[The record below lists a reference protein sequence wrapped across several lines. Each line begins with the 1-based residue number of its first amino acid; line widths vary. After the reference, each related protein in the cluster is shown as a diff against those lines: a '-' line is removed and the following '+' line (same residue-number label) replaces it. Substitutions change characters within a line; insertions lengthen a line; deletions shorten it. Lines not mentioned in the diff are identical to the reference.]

1 MVSTRQPLPTATAPP
16 SPPPPPHELLLL
28 LGEAACQCSSV
39 SSEELLLLPGEAAGC
54 LASTPAVA
62 PPRGTASRRADGLR
76 DSWGPPLTRAA
87 HLVPPWCTQEEHYNT
102 ALELEDKLEQQRA
115 ATELGNFYL
124 ELYLGDDGGNSEELL
139 KAKRFLKI
147 SFDLAVVT
155 RRETG
160 QHWKELVDAYANLGN
175 LRVAMDDLNGAR
187 TCFQKGLQVCDSEE
201 VADDE
206 SRSRIHHQLG
216 LLYTRERKRDKAL
229 HHIREDIRIC
239 NKLNLR
245 EEEAKGYISV
255 GDLHFKFQ
263 EYDSAIQSFRR
274 AEEIVRQ
281 LQDEEKLLQQTL
293 ENLHAAEE
301 ARKEMQEL
309 QKLENELKRVVR
321 EAAPHIGTPQE
332 RSHELKQLKLLFA
345 VQQQQLARRLGD
357 MEKLADSAEAVGKSH
372 YNLRNFEE
380 AQAAY
385 QDSLDIYRRIKTT
398 EGEVVALIGL
408 GNTLDSMYKYNEAL
422 ALTAACGRRKARAS
436 ECRKYLELESLSLT
450 NMQYSYLIRMD
461 DIGNANKME
470 RKIKLLEEQ
479 MVAVP
484 VPSALD
490 QGDRLS
496 ESDDEVPA
504 YDRRVSAT
512 DETRSAV
519 ADETVADGW
528 REHTCRR
535 ASDSDGLQGD
545 ELIRESSNSGSNEDA
560 MPSTSL
566 QENIL
571 TEGATKYVGEEVT
584 SSSRRL
590 NVQKR
595 QKRLR
600 VVWSDDEGSDT
611 DSQPGSC
618 GHSPSTAQRRSIPR
632 MRSDPSLENA
642 RQRRAMGSEEEAPE
656 DCSARDQASG
666 GVKAPALPGDSPPD
680 VLPPWL
686 KPSKVARSRIQLK
699 QCSKGSWQGVIQNFK
714 RRSMSGATASL
725 HGLGGGRTELGPV
738 KPREVL
744 HNPKA
749 AEATLAGKKHS
760 TPGGGNTANLSAAE
774 VKQTSALA
782 LSEQLLSCLSQM
794 VGTEL
799 LIPLSILDRKSP
811 PDTAFLRKLSEELK
825 GNSCLPAVCTNQ
837 KPEEGIDRAT
847 DADCRSSPMV
857 IPDSEEQPDGADK
870 ITSGR
875 KADLGQG
882 EPCEA
887 ATQEESKQHADRGFA
902 LGQAEAGMFAQ
913 LVDRLTK
920 ALRSAKASY
929 GLATT
934 AVQLRCSPM
943 TRK

>member
-1 MVSTRQPLPTATAPP
+1 MVSTSQPLPTATAPP
-16 SPPPPPHELLLL
+16 SPPPHELPLLRSYCHSFSLSSSARL
-28 LGEAACQCSSV
+28 LGA
-39 SSEELLLLPGEAAGC
+39 L
-54 LASTPAVA
+54 
-62 PPRGTASRRADGLR
+62 TASGTHGGRR
-76 DSWGPPLTRAA
+76 SRARPTLPA
-87 HLVPPWCTQEEHYNT
+87 LEEHYHT

-147 SFDLAVVT
+147 SFDLAVAT

-281 LQDEEKLLQQTL
+281 LQDEEKLLQQAL

-321 EAAPHIGTPQE
+321 EAAPHIGTLQE
-332 RSHELKQLKLLFA
+332 RSRELKQLKLLSELLTRSEALCAWNMHCRFA

-372 YNLRNFEE
+372 YNLRNFED

-422 ALTAACGRRKARAS
+422 ALYAEAKRTAACGRRKAPAS

-479 MVAVP
+479 MMAVP
-484 VPSALD
+484 VPSALENR
-490 QGDRLS
+490 DRLS
-496 ESDDEVPA
+496 ESDDEVPT
-504 YDRRVSAT
+504 YDRRASAIE
-512 DETRSAV
+512 ETRSAV
-519 ADETVADGW
+519 ADDTGADGW
-528 REHTCRR
+528 REQTCRRDRR

-545 ELIRESSNSGSNEDA
+545 EHIRESSDSGSNVDA
-560 MPSTSL
+560 LPSTSL
-566 QENIL
+566 QENLL
-571 TEGATKYVGEEVT
+571 TDGATSTKYVGEEVT
-584 SSSRRL
+584 SNSRRL

-600 VVWSDDEGSDT
+600 VVWSDDEGSDR
-611 DSQPGSC
+611 DSQPGPC
-618 GHSPSTAQRRSIPR
+618 GHSPSTSQRRSKPR
-632 MRSDPSLENA
+632 MGSNTSPENA

-656 DCSARDQASG
+656 DCSAQDQASG
-666 GVKAPALPGDSPPD
+666 GAKAPALPGDSPPD

-686 KPSKVARSRIQLK
+686 KPSKVARSCIQLK
-699 QCSKGSWQGVIQNFK
+699 QCSKGSWQGVIQNFE
-714 RRSMSGATASL
+714 RRSTSGATASL

-744 HNPKA
+744 HYPAA

-799 LIPLSILDRKSP
+799 LIPLSILDRKGP

-825 GNSCLPAVCTNQ
+825 GNSCLPAVCTDQ
-837 KPEEGIDRAT
+837 RPEEGNDRAT
-847 DADCRSSPMV
+847 NADCRACPMV
-857 IPDSEEQPDGADK
+857 IPDSEEQLDGADE
-870 ITSGR
+870 ITRGR
-875 KADLGQG
+875 RADLGQG
-882 EPCEA
+882 EPYEA
-887 ATQEESKQHADRGFA
+887 ATQEESNQHADRGFA

-920 ALRSAKASY
+920 ALRSTKAS
-929 GLATT
+929 
-934 AVQLRCSPM
+934 
-943 TRK
+943 